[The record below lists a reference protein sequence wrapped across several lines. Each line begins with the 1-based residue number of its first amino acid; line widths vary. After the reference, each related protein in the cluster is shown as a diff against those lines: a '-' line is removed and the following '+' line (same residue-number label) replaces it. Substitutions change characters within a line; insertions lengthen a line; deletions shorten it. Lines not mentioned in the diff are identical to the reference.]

1 MYEVS
6 SGETHCMTVLD
17 EGVEYVNNQDGMG
30 LIYTSAVNT
39 IDFRYS
45 KTVNSELSV
54 NVAYEVDTLKT

>member
-1 MYEVS
+1 MVMYEVS

-45 KTVNSELSV
+45 KTASLCELG
-54 NVAYEVDTLKT
+54 A